1 MKKVLVIVGPTASG
15 KSSFGIKCAKAFNGE
30 IISGDS
36 IQVYK
41 GLDIGSA
48 KTLDTED
55 IPHYLIDIKGPKD
68 NYSVKEFQEKGR
80 ELIEDISNRGKLP
93 IVVGGTGLY
102 IKALLYDYVFYDEE
116 NKDEPYDELSNE
128 EIYEVLKKEDPKA
141 LEKIH
146 VNNRKRL
153 VRALN
158 ILRKHNEGISDI
170 KDRQE
175 HKMLYDAKIIGL
187 TLNRDLLYQRIE
199 ERVDKMIEDGLL
211 DEIKGLLDKGIDFSN
226 QSMQGIGYKE
236 FKDYF
241 DGSSELN
248 ECIDKVKTNTKHFA
262 KRQYTWFNNQ
272 MNMNWYEDNEK
283 ALKDIEKWLNI

>member
-1 MKKVLVIVGPTASG
+1 MIVGPTASG

-48 KTLDTED
+48 KTLDTEG
-55 IPHYLIDIKGPKD
+55 IPHYLIDIKDPKD

-102 IKALLYDYVFYDEE
+102 IKALLYDYVFYDEDD
-116 NKDEPYDELSNE
+116 KDEPYDELSNE
-128 EIYEVLKKEDPKA
+128 EIYEILKKEDPKA

-146 VNNRKRL
+146 INNRKRL

-175 HKMLYDAKIIGL
+175 HKMLYDTKIIGL

-283 ALKDIEKWLNI
+283 ALKDIEEWLNI